1 MTDLT
6 TRFAGLTLKNPV
18 IVSSSGLTDSV
29 EKLKKLEE
37 YGAGAVVLK
46 SIFEEQILYEADLLY
61 ETSDY
66 PEAEDYIRNYT
77 KSNSLEQYL
86 KLISSAK
93 KEVGIPVIASVNCIS
108 ANEWTEFVKNI
119 EAAGADAVELNV
131 YMLPVSLEYEG
142 RDYEKTYLE
151 ILTTVKSM
159 VGIPVI
165 MKLGPNFTHP
175 VHLIEKLYH
184 RGVDAVVL
192 FNRFY
197 TPDINIDEMRMTS
210 ADIFSSPSDI
220 RYSLRWVAIA
230 SSILEEVHIAASTG
244 IHDWKAIVKQLL
256 AGAQAVQVCSALYKN
271 GPGYLAEMIYGLE
284 SWMEN
289 KKFRAIENFRGKMSY
304 RNITDPVVY
313 ERSQFMRYFSSRH

>member
-77 KSNSLEQYL
+77 KSNSLDQYL

-175 VHLIEKLYH
+175 VNVIEKLYH

-220 RYSLRWVAIA
+220 RYSLRWVAIV

-244 IHDWKAIVKQLL
+244 IHDWKAMVKQFL

-289 KKFRAIENFRGKMSY
+289 KKFRSIENFRGKMSY
-304 RNITDPVVY
+304 RNITDPAVY
-313 ERSQFMRYFSSRH
+313 ERSQFMRYFSSQH